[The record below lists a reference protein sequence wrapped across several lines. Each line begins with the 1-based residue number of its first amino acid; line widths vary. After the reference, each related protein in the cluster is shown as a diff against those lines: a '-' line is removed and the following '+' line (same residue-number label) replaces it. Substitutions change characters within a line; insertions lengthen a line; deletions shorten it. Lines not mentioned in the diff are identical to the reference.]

1 VCHTGS
7 GSVARSGPGH
17 QADYDQLYLTD
28 AKGGKGLIISSMT
41 VTVSTTNF
49 ANDTIAVKFH
59 MALNG
64 ANFNCSTDLDSGSG
78 TTTSPGST
86 IGSYWASY
94 DWATNTFPSDLSLY
108 APSGATKT
116 ITDDGAGNCTLKS
129 VLKAGD
135 TADATTF
142 ASIAANAD
150 GIITLYG
157 ANGVL
162 EKPGHMQ
169 KAEYPFGAVL
179 RQGPNMGLAT
189 APYVSPANVTGCEN
203 CHTQPFY
210 KHAYIAGAVADL
222 TPGAAAGTTQ
232 QFYLCKGCHYD
243 TRTGGDQFWGV
254 LQDAKNA
261 DATTTTGQ
269 ALQALAVALNS
280 GATLTA
286 AQTTL
291 EANYNY
297 KARLMNDVH
306 MSHANEFPYPQ
317 SMRNCVTCHAGHLD
331 STATGIFKT
340 TNFEAT
346 TCISCHS
353 VNGIMA
359 KMSAASY
366 NHSSIVSDTTGATLR
381 STDCTKCHDGSAA
394 PTFQAIHTGGYDPLI
409 YDANGDK
416 YADKIVVT
424 IDSVTFDATTSMLDI
439 KFSSNHATVAGFGAT
454 PGSTVNYSA
463 DSIVPTVEIGLYGY
477 NTHDL
482 LVSPHDSDAN
492 GNRLLEYPV
501 DGTTTN
507 PRFTTV
513 SAAAGSWEVTADLSA
528 WKDLIVKGG
537 AITHAEIAVM
547 PALAS
552 TTITTV
558 DHTGKTV
565 AADYGLNAPSE
576 TFDLINNAADA
587 AFYPAIVNVL
597 KTPWTAPSGYVGTA
611 GCNTCH
617 DQLAT
622 TFHSGDRGGNIK
634 VCKMCHVK
642 ESGGSNLEMQ
652 SRSIDSWV
660 HAIHSFQTIGIN
672 NVKFDD
678 PFQAMLNSLYTETQF
693 PKFGIGRGTEDCEAC
708 HVHATS
714 DATATY
720 NVPDQSKALP
730 ALMSGST
737 SNSTLVRSIGTIQS
751 YVTGPAANACGAC
764 HRAMAINDD
773 DAATLSSLYQHWTQN
788 GYMLQNQ
795 DTLWNA
801 TVTQIMSGF

>member
-1 VCHTGS
+1 LCHTGS
-7 GSVARSGPGH
+7 APVARSGPGH
-17 QADYDQLYLTD
+17 QADYDKLYLTD
-28 AKGGKGLIISSMT
+28 AKGGKGLLISNMD
-41 VTVSTTNF
+41 VAVSTTNF
-49 ANDTIAVKFH
+49 ANDTISVTFH

-64 ANFNCSTDLDSGSG
+64 TAFNCKTDLDSGSG
-78 TTTSPGST
+78 TATSPGST
-86 IGSYWASY
+86 IGSYWAAY
-94 DWATNTFPSDLSLY
+94 DSATNTFPSDLSLY
-108 APSGATKT
+108 APTGATKT
-116 ITDDGAGNCTLKS
+116 ITDDGAGNCTLKT
-129 VLKAGD
+129 VLAAGD

-142 ASIAANAD
+142 GQIATAKAKTSGD
-150 GIITLYG
+150 GIVTLYG

-179 RQGPNMGLAT
+179 RLGSVMGATT
-189 APYVSPANVTGCEN
+189 APYVSAANVTGCEN

-222 TPGAAAGTTQ
+222 TPGTTEATQ
-232 QFYLCKGCHYD
+232 NFYLCKGCHYD
-243 TRTGGDQFWGV
+243 TRAGHDQFWGV

-261 DATTTTGQ
+261 DATTPTGK
-269 ALQALAVALNS
+269 ALQDLAIALNS

-291 EANYNY
+291 EGNYDY

-331 STATGIFKT
+331 STTGIFKT
-340 TNFEAT
+340 SNFEAT
-346 TCISCHS
+346 TCVSCHS

-366 NHSSIVSDTTGATLR
+366 NHASIVSDTTGATLR
-381 STDCTKCHDGSAA
+381 ATDCTKCHDGSAA
-394 PTFQAIHTGGYDPLI
+394 PTFSTIHTGGYDPLI
-409 YDANGDK
+409 YSSSGVK
-416 YADKIVVT
+416 YADAIKTT
-424 IDSVTFDATTSMLDI
+424 IDSVSYDATTNMLDI
-439 KFSSNHATVAGFGAT
+439 KFSSAGSV
-454 PGSTVNYSA
+454 GSYSA
-463 DSIVPTVEIGLYGY
+463 SAIVPTVRIGLYGY
-477 NTHDL
+477 NTHDY
-482 LVSPHDSDAN
+482 LVSPHDSDTN
-492 GNRLLEYPV
+492 GKRLLEYQV

-513 SAAAGSWEVTADLSA
+513 SAAAGSWEVKADLSA

-537 AITHAEIAVM
+537 AITHAEVGVTS
-547 PALAS
+547 ALAS
-552 TTITTV
+552 ATLTTV
-558 DHTGKTV
+558 NYLGKSV
-565 AADYGLNAPSE
+565 PANYGINAVSE
-576 TFDLINNAADA
+576 TFDLINNAADPG
-587 AFYPAIVNVL
+587 FYPPIVNVD
-597 KTPWTAPSGYVGTA
+597 KTAWTAPSGYVGTA

-622 TFHSGDRGGNIK
+622 TFHSGDYGGDIK

-642 ESGGSNLEMQ
+642 ENGGSNLELQ

-678 PFQAMLNSLYTETQF
+678 PFQAMLTSIDEETQF
-693 PKFGIGRGTEDCEAC
+693 PKFGTGRGTQDCEAC

-730 ALMSGST
+730 ALESGSS
-737 SNSTLVRSIGTIQS
+737 SNATLVRNIGTIPS

-773 DAATLSSLYQHWTQN
+773 DAGTLLSLYQHWKQN
-788 GYMLQNQ
+788 GYLLENQ

-801 TVTQIMSGF
+801 TVDSVMKNFK